1 MELALVLLIQ
11 QPRVRFSVLP
21 RIFTLD
27 VAKIWARHCSEW
39 FSSKSFASA
48 SDDLLPKKFGHSKGL
63 FRSRVSVPSFLNE
76 FKECFFRPLFR
87 FPLNRN
93 QDPELMADQKT
104 AENVL
109 KGFRNLC
116 RCFRNERK
124 HSKEWTR
131 VKFITLV
138 KHHCCVILSSMIL
151 TT

>member
-27 VAKIWARHCSEW
+27 VAKIRQGPAQ
-39 FSSKSFASA
+39 
-48 SDDLLPKKFGHSKGL
+48 SDFPRKVSLRPPMIYCQKKFGHSKGL
-63 FRSRVSVPSFLNE
+63 FRSRFSVPSFLNE

-104 AENVL
+104 AENIL

-116 RCFRNERK
+116 RRFRNERK
-124 HSKEWTR
+124 HSK
-131 VKFITLV
+131 
-138 KHHCCVILSSMIL
+138 
-151 TT
+151 